1 MVRFNT
7 ATLEVKDLNEAM
19 AITIMKQG
27 LLNSKFIYSLD
38 KTLPWSYIELFKRA
52 QKYIHAEEGT
62 TDRHQS
68 EGKDQKKKMKKEGIS
83 AGPVEPVLRRR
94 FHLSDQI

>member
-52 QKYIHAEEGT
+52 QKYIRAEKAT
-62 TDRHQS
+62 TDRCLFEEKS
-68 EGKDQKKKMKKEGIS
+68 QKKKARK
-83 AGPVEPVLRRR
+83 
-94 FHLSDQI
+94 